1 MLRGKKIIIGVCG
14 SIAAYKA
21 AYLVRLLIKEG
32 AEVKVV
38 MTKAASQFIAPLTLS
53 TLSKNP
59 VVKDFFEKSSGLW
72 HSHVELGLWAD
83 AIIVSPASANTI
95 GQFANGICQNM
106 LSAIYLSARRQ
117 VFIAPAMDLDMMKHT
132 SVAQN
137 IQKLRSYGN
146 IIIEPA
152 YGELASGLHG
162 VGRMAEPEEILD
174 ILKKYFEDGDK
185 PLKGRKVLVTAGPT
199 FEAIDPVRFIGNHS
213 SGKMG
218 YAIAHCI
225 AELGGEVDLVSGPVS
240 LMAQHHGI
248 NVIKVR
254 SAREMYEASAKIYPN
269 VDIAVFAAAVADYTP
284 KHSFDQKI
292 KKGISDLNIQL
303 VKNVDIAFEFGKIK
317 RHQVNVGFAL
327 ETENELEN
335 ATAKLK
341 AKNFDMVVL
350 NSLRDTGA
358 GFNHDTNKI
367 RLIKKDNKIEDFE
380 LKSKEEVAMDIVNAI
395 ISELS

>member
-1 MLRGKKIIIGVCG
+1 
-14 SIAAYKA
+14 
-21 AYLVRLLIKEG
+21 
-32 AEVKVV
+32 VKVV
-38 MTKAASQFIAPLTLS
+38 MAKAASQFIAPLTLS

-59 VVKDFFEKSSGLW
+59 VVKDCFEKSSGLW

-117 VFIAPAMDLDMMKHT
+117 VFIAPAMDLDMMKHP

-199 FEAIDPVRFIGNHS
+199 CEAIDPVRFIGNHS

-240 LMAQHHGI
+240 LMAQHHSI

-284 KHSFDQKI
+284 KQSFDQKI

-303 VKNVDIAFEFGKIK
+303 VKNVDIAFELGKIK

-358 GFNHDTNKI
+358 GFNYDTNKI